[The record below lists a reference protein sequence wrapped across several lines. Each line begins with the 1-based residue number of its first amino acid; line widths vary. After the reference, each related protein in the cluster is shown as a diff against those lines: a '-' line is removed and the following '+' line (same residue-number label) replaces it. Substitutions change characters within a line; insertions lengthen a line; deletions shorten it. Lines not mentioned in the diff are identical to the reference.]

1 MRIVV
6 TGALGHIGSAFIRNE
21 RLQDPEF
28 ELVLVDN
35 LATQRFPSVFNLQ
48 GAKYMLVEGDV
59 SEVLTPGLISSANV
73 VVHLAAIAD
82 PGLSIAKPE
91 MVHDHNLST
100 TRHVVD
106 ACVKAG
112 VPLVFPSSTSIYGG
126 SKAEVVE
133 YEETPRPHTPY
144 AKCKVA
150 EEQTILNAIA
160 EGLPAAILRFGT
172 IFGPS
177 PGMRFHTA
185 VNRFCWQATVGSPIS
200 VFRTAMDQLR
210 PYLAVEDASN
220 ALAHTVLGSHY
231 QQTPVNIATC
241 NTTVAEIV
249 RELRQ
254 IVPDLAVEEIDSPAM
269 NDDSFGVST
278 EFAATLGY
286 SFGGTMS
293 NGIRE
298 TMDLLAGLRPS

>member
-1 MRIVV
+1 MRIIV

-21 RLQDPEF
+21 RLLIPEF

-35 LATQRFPSVFNLQ
+35 LATQRFSSVFDLR
-48 GAKYMLVEGDV
+48 GARFRLVEGDV
-59 SEVLTPGLISSANV
+59 SEVVTPELLSSASV
-73 VVHLAAIAD
+73 LVHLAAIAD
-82 PGLSIAKPE
+82 PGASFVKPE
-91 MVHDHNLST
+91 VVHQHNLSK

-126 SKAEVVE
+126 FEAEIDE
-133 YEETPRPHTPY
+133 REEVPRPHTPY

-150 EEQTILNAIA
+150 EEQAIRDA
-160 EGLPAAILRFGT
+160 MADGLAGAVLRFGT

-200 VFRTAMDQLR
+200 VFRTAMNQLR

-220 ALAHTVLGSHY
+220 ALAHTVLGGHY
-231 QQTPVNIATC
+231 QQTPINIATC

-254 IVPDLAVEEIDSPAM
+254 IVPDLAVEEVDSPAM

-278 EFAATLGY
+278 YLAAALGY